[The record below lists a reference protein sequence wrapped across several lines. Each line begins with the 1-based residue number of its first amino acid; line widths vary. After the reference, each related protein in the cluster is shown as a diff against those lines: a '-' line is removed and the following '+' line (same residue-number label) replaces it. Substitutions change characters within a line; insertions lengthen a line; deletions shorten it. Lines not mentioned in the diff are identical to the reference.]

1 MAATIQVAGL
11 ASVKVD
17 SGVANA
23 IELIGY
29 TENGV
34 EIQENQ
40 FTYDV
45 HGDENGGDQGPP
57 IDVQNLGQ
65 VDIIRMTFTK
75 WDDAIMAKIR
85 PAAKGG
91 TAGTVPT
98 PGALAIQGSGTFR
111 LLIDAPNFDR
121 NYTTVIFREAKEMN
135 VGTKHSK
142 AVIVAHG
149 YKNASGVVWN
159 TTMT

>member
-11 ASVKVD
+11 VTVKAD
-17 SGVANA
+17 TGSAHSL
-23 IELIGY
+23 ETLGY

-34 EIQENQ
+34 EIQENM

-57 IDVQNLGQ
+57 IDVQNMGQ

-75 WDDAIMAKIR
+75 WDDAVMAKIR
-85 PAAKGG
+85 PTAYGG
-91 TAGTVPT
+91 TAGTSPT
-98 PGALAIQGSGTFR
+98 AGALAIQGSGTFR
-111 LLIDAPNFDR
+111 LLIDGVNFDR
-121 NYTTVIFREAKEMN
+121 NYTTVIFREAKELN

-142 AVIVAHG
+142 AVVVAHG
-149 YKNASGVVWN
+149 YKNASGVIWN
-159 TTMT
+159 TTMS